1 MQWQKD
7 LHCKKKCD
15 PEEDPFVWK
24 GLSLVLAYCRYKI
37 KCIIDIILMSDEP
50 ASYKSKC
57 VRIICDKK
65 CLGPVI
71 MSLSNIIQ
79 NPWVIFVKSNRL
91 TANGWANTSNVRTH
105 FLIFFFGVR
114 GVLNLREIDSGHI
127 FGNFTNMTIH
137 LKNSYFSEERGQTIL

>member
-1 MQWQKD
+1 
-7 LHCKKKCD
+7 
-15 PEEDPFVWK
+15 
-24 GLSLVLAYCRYKI
+24 
-37 KCIIDIILMSDEP
+37 MSDEP

-65 CLGPVI
+65 CVGPVI

-91 TANGWANTSNVRTH
+91 TANALGKYFQCADPFSN
-105 FLIFFFGVR
+105 FFFGVR

-137 LKNSYFSEERGQTIL
+137 LRNSNFSEERGQTIP

>member
-1 MQWQKD
+1 
-7 LHCKKKCD
+7 
-15 PEEDPFVWK
+15 
-24 GLSLVLAYCRYKI
+24 
-37 KCIIDIILMSDEP
+37 MSDEP

-91 TANGWANTSNVRTH
+91 TANGWPNTSNVRTH

-127 FGNFTNMTIH
+127 SGNFTNMTNTF
-137 LKNSYFSEERGQTIL
+137 KKF